1 MIALISIILILAGIL
16 LVAVVF
22 IQNPK
27 GGGLSNDFGA
37 QQLGGVQRANDFV
50 EKSTWTLA
58 VVIVG
63 LSFVLSSMMKPA
75 AAPKQPQGQGQ
86 EQGQGQPGQGQGQ
99 QQPQGNGGNNGGTP
113 QPR

>member
-1 MIALISIILILAGIL
+1 MIALISIILVLAGVL
-16 LVAVVF
+16 LITVVF

-50 EKSTWTLA
+50 EKATWTLS

-63 LSFVLSSMMKPA
+63 LSFILSSMMKP
-75 AAPKQPQGQGQ
+75 KVVEQPQMKPGQEQPGGQG
-86 EQGQGQPGQGQGQ
+86 QGQGQPQSGNTGGQ
-99 QQPQGNGGNNGGTP
+99 PKS
-113 QPR
+113 R

>member
-1 MIALISIILILAGIL
+1 MIALISIILVLAGVL
-16 LVAVVF
+16 LITVVF

-50 EKSTWTLA
+50 EKATWTLS

-63 LSFVLSSMMKPA
+63 LSFILSSMMKPKVVEL
-75 AAPKQPQGQGQ
+75 PKDPQQQGQTGGQQGQG
-86 EQGQGQPGQGQGQ
+86 GQQPTGNTGGQPAK
-99 QQPQGNGGNNGGTP
+99 
-113 QPR
+113 